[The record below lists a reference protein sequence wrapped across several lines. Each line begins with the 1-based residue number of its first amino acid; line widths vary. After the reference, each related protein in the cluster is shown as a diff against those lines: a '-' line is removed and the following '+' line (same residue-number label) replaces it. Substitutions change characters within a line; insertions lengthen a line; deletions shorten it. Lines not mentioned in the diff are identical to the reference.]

1 MEVETEVVQENSIN
15 QEVNSE
21 VVIDHSEEEA
31 EVVLREEVIDLSVK
45 DHTEAEVDSEEMIMN
60 RDHHSEINKILMID
74 HQEMREEEAVEEVSA
89 EAEITSTPID
99 LITTT
104 VDSEEE
110 IDHKEEVQ
118 DNTTECSSIS

>member
-89 EAEITSTPID
+89 EVEITSTPID

-118 DNTTECSSIS
+118 DNTTESSSIS

>member
-60 RDHHSEINKILMID
+60 RDHHSEINKTLMIG

-89 EAEITSTPID
+89 EVEITSTPID

>member
-89 EAEITSTPID
+89 EVEITSTPID